1 MFTIII
7 LVLDWNPLDFSLIA
21 PVGISKM
28 TQNFVPFTNGGDGG
42 GQGGGMQRRHASR
55 IALLENVDNG
65 IDTGSLAL
73 MTE

>member
-28 TQNFVPFTNGGDGG
+28 TQNFVPSTNGGDGG
-42 GQGGGMQRRHASR
+42 GQGDGCSGGKLPE
-55 IALLENVDNG
+55 LLYWR
-65 IDTGSLAL
+65 
-73 MTE
+73 M